1 MKIID
6 KKIIREIF
14 TNNKLKKSFLFTL
27 FNFSFF
33 LILGI
38 MYALLNKEEALLVM
52 EIFSEKYSF
61 ALDYGF
67 WQMFLFILEN
77 NVVIA
82 FLAFLSGIIFGLP
95 TFFILVSNSFIIGL
109 IIAVAGQ
116 EMSILMIASSIVPHG
131 IFEIPAILLALS
143 LGFFIGDS
151 FFGFL
156 FKKKKL
162 KKDFIFSFKVFFI
175 LVAPLLFI
183 AALVESF
190 LIVVLK

>member
-1 MKIID
+1 MRIIN
-6 KKIIREIF
+6 KAVLKEIF
-14 TNNKLKKSFLFTL
+14 TNDKLKKKFLFSL
-27 FNFSFF
+27 FNFFFF
-33 LILGI
+33 LFLG
-38 MYALLNKEEALLVM
+38 MFYALQNKEEAILVM
-52 EIFSEKYSF
+52 EAFSQKYSF

-77 NVVIA
+77 NTVIA
-82 FLAFLSGIIFGLP
+82 FLAFLTGIIFGLP
-95 TFFILVSNSFIIGL
+95 TFFVLVSNSFIIGL
-109 IIAVAGQ
+109 ILAVASQ
-116 EMSILMIASSIVPHG
+116 EMSILMIASSLVPHG

-156 FKKKKL
+156 FKKKEF